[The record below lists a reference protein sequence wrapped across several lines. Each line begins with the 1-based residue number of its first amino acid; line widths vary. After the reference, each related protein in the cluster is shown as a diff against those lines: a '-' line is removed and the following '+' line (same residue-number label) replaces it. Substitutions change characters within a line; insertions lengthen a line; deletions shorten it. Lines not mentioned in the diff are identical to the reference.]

1 MSGAC
6 FCKRVLNLPLAL
18 MECCYTVAHKECLL
32 KSIKSCKRCPCKDCL
47 KPARK
52 ENVLPLTLT
61 PPEIKSQKKIF
72 SKVSDL
78 GNVLVNRF
86 KEVSPEDSENIG
98 LLNNAFNDFLTGK
111 PSNNDGDSWDG
122 DVDTF
127 RETKFQWIMR
137 FLKSNKV
144 SIIVLAV
151 ALVFICIL
159 FWEFGVWTSIFVFIR
174 EAFMVL
180 KSKAPELGAAAFA
193 IIKTFFCKK
202 KIEF

>member
-47 KPARK
+47 KPAKK

-78 GNVLVNRF
+78 GKVLVNRF
-86 KEVSPEDSENIG
+86 KDVSPEDSENIG

-111 PSNNDGDSWDG
+111 PSNNDGDSWNG

-151 ALVFICIL
+151 ALA
-159 FWEFGVWTSIFVFIR
+159 SY
-174 EAFMVL
+174 
-180 KSKAPELGAAAFA
+180 LGNESMAN
-193 IIKTFFCKK
+193 II
-202 KIEF
+202 

>member
-32 KSIKSCKRCPCKDCL
+32 KSIKSSKRCPCKDCL
-47 KPARK
+47 KPAKK

-61 PPEIKSQKKIF
+61 PQKLILRKR
-72 SKVSDL
+72 SR
-78 GNVLVNRF
+78 NVLVNRF
-86 KEVSPEDSENIG
+86 KDVSPEDSENIG
-98 LLNNAFNDFLTGK
+98 LLNCAFNDFLTGK
-111 PSNNDGDSWDG
+111 PSNNDGDSWNG

-127 RETKFQWIMR
+127 RESKFQWIMR

-151 ALVFICIL
+151 ALVFICVL

-174 EAFMVL
+174 EAFMLL
-180 KSKAPELGAAAFA
+180 KSKAPELGVAAFA
-193 IIKTFFCKK
+193 IIKTFFYKK